1 MPMEEE
7 PRSARSGLTDAS
19 ESLGPESARLCHDD
33 EAGED
38 LEECGFEALK
48 DDSKDTGQ
56 DQELSV
62 VLPLEP
68 LNENIYGFVMASLIK
83 DTADVYTHP
92 EHCMHSLRPIRI
104 VGAFILCLMMFG
116 MQAFFVIEAKRLVT
130 PNDVKRARIVYGAF
144 EDIMYTDGNG
154 TKHTWNT
161 SNGFPRGYDG
171 FYNETNFDK
180 LSHDD
185 KAAVCRV
192 PLSQPRF
199 LFGVL
204 FIWSLTV
211 LHHMRNSVNLIAR
224 ILLAIKTIDT
234 MELALRRNE
243 DTGEDQVVGL
253 SLPMKISLLLFVQF
267 PRMIMNAFLLWLGA
281 RWLTATLGFGD
292 LLLNALALEFILNLS
307 GLLYDAMVPY
317 NGKLLVQRTLLP
329 HLHPK
334 EKEDCCN
341 MFGMFSC
348 GIIAAVFCLCYMT
361 WLQAVLPFY
370 KWDIH
375 QVCKEFLELELAV

>member
-1 MPMEEE
+1 M
-7 PRSARSGLTDAS
+7 SGRSGQTDAEDS
-19 ESLGPESARLCHDD
+19 RGPESARLCHDD
-33 EAGED
+33 EAGEE
-38 LEECGFEALK
+38 LEECDFESLK
-48 DDSKDTGQ
+48 DITVD
-56 DQELSV
+56 
-62 VLPLEP
+62 LPLEP
-68 LNENIYGFVMASLIK
+68 LTENIYGFVMASLIK
-83 DTADVYTHP
+83 DSADVYLHP
-92 EHCMHSLRPIRI
+92 EHCWHSLRPIRI
-104 VGAFILCLMMFG
+104 VGAFVLCSIMFG

-144 EDIMYTDGNG
+144 EDVMYTDNNG

-161 SNGFPRGYDG
+161 TNGYPRGYDG
-171 FYNETNFDK
+171 FYNVTNFEK
-180 LSHDD
+180 ISHDD

-211 LHHMRNSVNLIAR
+211 LHHMRNSVNIIFR
-224 ILLAIKTIDT
+224 VLLAIPTRDT
-234 MELALRRNE
+234 MEGALMRNANGDDE
-243 DTGEDQVVGL
+243 VVGL
-253 SLPMKISLLLFVQF
+253 SLPMKAALLLFVQF

-317 NGKLLVQRTLLP
+317 NGKLLVQRTLIP
-329 HLHPK
+329 HLHKK

-361 WLQAVLPFY
+361 WLQAVLPHY

-375 QVCKEFLELELAV
+375 QVCKKFLEKELAV